1 MDFLLK
7 VEPNKLYIRMKKS
20 GQFTDFEL
28 YCAQNVSIFQE
39 MCDNKVLGRK
49 RARDIYHLWSAECNN
64 LDYFLTT
71 DAKLINSYNTAVR
84 HKKINLNSNLINLK
98 DFIKEI
104 NISRKNIVI
113 PEPGKM
119 FLMNGLDYIP
129 LGRTQGDA
137 FHSVEPSR

>member
-7 VEPNKLYIRMKKS
+7 VEPNKLYILMKKS

-28 YCAQNVSIFQE
+28 YCAKNLSTFQE

-49 RARDIYHLWSAECNN
+49 RAQDIYHLWSAECNN

-84 HKKINLNSNLINLK
+84 HKKINLNCNLINPK
-98 DFIKEI
+98 DFIKEL
-104 NISRKNIVI
+104 NISRKNIEI
-113 PEPGKM
+113 PKH
-119 FLMNGLDYIP
+119 GLEYIP

-137 FHSVEPSR
+137 FHSGEPR